1 MLSGIQLKVI
11 KYVACLKNFLRKE
24 WARIAFITF
33 GTVAKLEF
41 NWGQAMVD
49 TPEKT
54 TEAIRKVKYM
64 GGATASAIA
73 LRKVRTEVVPFAL
86 DDRKRVLVFITDGK
100 SNIGGPPEKEA
111 DFLKSKER
119 FEIFAVG
126 MFQRLFNPLFNTH
139 TYCTLSLSL
148 PKGLSPSLPPAL
160 FPPSLFLSL
169 SEYFELNI

>member
-1 MLSGIQLKVI
+1 M
-11 KYVACLKNFLRKE
+11 
-24 WARIAFITF
+24 
-33 GTVAKLEF
+33 AKLEF

-73 LRKVRTEVVPFAL
+73 LHKVRKDVVPFAR
-86 DDRKRVLVFITDGK
+86 DDSKRVLVFITDGK

-126 MFQRLFNPLFNTH
+126 MFQRLL
-139 TYCTLSLSL
+139 TLYLTPKRTVRCLYHFQKVSPPPFLL
-148 PKGLSPSLPPAL
+148 PY
-160 FPPSLFLSL
+160 FPSLFLSL
-169 SEYFELNI
+169 SEYFELNIWINTYNINK